1 MAGHAAREQ
10 EEAGRPEHGPRA
22 RKRSG
27 AAEPGERRGTAG
39 LLRRLQRLTG
49 PGLITGAADDDPAG
63 ITTYTQAGAQFGF
76 GLLWTVAF
84 QIPLMS
90 AVQLMCA
97 RIGRASGRDL
107 AGVLAKHYPRWI
119 LWLAAIIL
127 LVSNTVTAAA
137 DLDAVAAALS
147 ILTGL
152 PTLVFVLPVAA
163 AITALVAFASY
174 ERLRSFFKWTT
185 LALFAYLASAILA
198 RPDWVHVLRATVVP
212 EVSFSSAYLYM
223 FVAVF
228 GTTISPYLFFWQAAE
243 EMEEEKAAG
252 RRTVSQRR
260 GTSPRVLRMI
270 RADTI
275 TGMAVSQLI
284 GYFVIVS
291 TGTVLFTHGQHDVQ
305 TAQQAALALHPL
317 GAGVG
322 TILFC
327 VGFIGTGIL
336 AIPTLTGGASYV
348 LAALF
353 AWKTGIGE
361 KPRRAPRFYLAMT
374 AATLV
379 AVALDFTGVSPV
391 KLLIGSAV
399 LSGLLAPPLMV
410 IILIVSNNEKIMAGY
425 TNARLTNILGI
436 VATAIMA
443 LAAIALLGQLVLGGG
458 Q

>member
-1 MAGHAAREQ
+1 MGGKAREKKGTAAART
-10 EEAGRPEHGPRA
+10 ADD
-22 RKRSG
+22 
-27 AAEPGERRGTAG
+27 RRGTAG
-39 LLRRLQRLTG
+39 LLRRLERLTG

-76 GLLWTVAF
+76 GLLWTVLF

-119 LWLAAIIL
+119 LWFAAIIL
-127 LVSNTVTAAA
+127 LLSNTVTAAA

-147 ILTGL
+147 ILTGV
-152 PTLVFVLPVAA
+152 PTLVFVLPVGA
-163 AITALVAFASY
+163 AIMAVVAFTSY
-174 ERLRSFFKWTT
+174 DHLRSVLKWTT
-185 LALFAYLASAILA
+185 VALFAYVVAGFLAHP
-198 RPDWVHVLRATVVP
+198 RWEHVLRATFVP
-212 EVSFSSAYLYM
+212 EVSVSSDYLYM

-243 EMEEEKAAG
+243 ELEEEKAAG
-252 RRTVSQRR
+252 RRTVAQRR
-260 GTSPRVLRMI
+260 GTSRRVLRLI
-270 RADTI
+270 RADTVS
-275 TGMAVSQLI
+275 GMIFSQLI

-291 TGTVLFTHGQHDVQ
+291 TGTILFSRGQHDIQ
-305 TAQQAALALHPL
+305 SAQQAALALHPL
-317 GAGVG
+317 GAGLG

-327 VGFIGTGIL
+327 IGFIGTGIL

-353 AWKTGIGE
+353 AWRTGIGE
-361 KPRRAPRFYLAMT
+361 KPRRAPRFYLAMA

-379 AVALDFTGVSPV
+379 AVVLDFTGVSPV

-399 LSGLLAPPLMV
+399 LAGLLAPPLMV
-410 IILIVSNNEKIMAGY
+410 IILFVSNNQKIMAGH
-425 TNARLTNILGI
+425 TNGRFENILGI
-436 VATAIMA
+436 LATAIMG
-443 LAAIALLGQLVLGGG
+443 LSAIALLVQLITSGFGG
-458 Q
+458 

>member
-1 MAGHAAREQ
+1 MG
-10 EEAGRPEHGPRA
+10 GKA
-22 RKRSG
+22 RKSG
-27 AAEPGERRGTAG
+27 SAGGRRHLPDIHGADQPERAGERRGTAG
-39 LLRRLQRLTG
+39 FLRRVQRLMG

-76 GLLWTVAF
+76 GLLWTVLF
-84 QIPLMS
+84 QVPLMS

-119 LWLAAIIL
+119 LWSAAIIL
-127 LVSNTVTAAA
+127 LLSNTVTAAA

-147 ILTGL
+147 ILTGV
-152 PTLVFVLPVAA
+152 PTLVFVLPVAVA
-163 AITALVAFASY
+163 MTALVAFASY
-174 ERLRSFFKWTT
+174 DRLRSVLKWTT
-185 LALFAYLASAILA
+185 LALFAYVIAAILA
-198 RPDWVHVLRATVVP
+198 RPDWPHVLRATFVP
-212 EVSFSSAYLYM
+212 EVSFSSDYLYM

-252 RRTVSQRR
+252 RRTVAQRR

-275 TGMAVSQLI
+275 TGMTVSQLI

-291 TGTVLFTHGQHDVQ
+291 TGTVLFSHGQHDVQ
-305 TAQQAALALHPL
+305 SAQQAALALHPL
-317 GAGVG
+317 GAGLG

-327 VGFIGTGIL
+327 IGFIGTGFL

-374 AATLV
+374 AATALA
-379 AVALDFTGVSPV
+379 AVLDFTGINAV
-391 KLLIGSAV
+391 KLLVGSAV

-410 IILIVSNNEKIMAGY
+410 IILVVTNNEKIMAGHV
-425 TNARLTNILGI
+425 NGRLTNVLGI
-436 VATAIMA
+436 LATAIMG
-443 LAAIALLGQLVLGGG
+443 LTAIALVVQLVAGG
-458 Q
+458 

>member
-1 MAGHAAREQ
+1 MGKRAKE
-10 EEAGRPEHGPRA
+10 PERRGLSRGDA
-22 RKRSG
+22 D
-27 AAEPGERRGTAG
+27 RRGTANA
-39 LLRRLQRLTG
+39 LRRLRRLLG

-63 ITTYTQAGAQFGF
+63 ITTYSQAGAQFQC

-107 AGVLAKHYPRWI
+107 AGVLAKHYPRWV
-119 LWLAAIIL
+119 LWVAALIL

-137 DLDAVAAALS
+137 DIDAVAAALS
-147 ILTGL
+147 IITGVKL
-152 PTLVFVLPVAA
+152 LVFVLPVGI
-163 AITALVAFASY
+163 AIMALVAFTSY
-174 ERLRSFFKWTT
+174 ERLRTVLKWTT
-185 LALFAYLASAILA
+185 LALFAYVVAGFLAH
-198 RPDWVHVLRATVVP
+198 PDWGHVLRATVVP
-212 EVSFSSAYLYM
+212 EITFSGNYLYM

-252 RRTVSQRR
+252 RVTVAQRR
-260 GTSPRVLRMI
+260 GTSPRILRMI

-275 TGMAVSQLI
+275 FGMTASQMI
-284 GYFVIVS
+284 GYFVMVCAS
-291 TGTVLFTHGQHDVQ
+291 AVLFARGQHDVQ
-305 TAQQAALALHPL
+305 TAEQAALALHPL
-317 GAGVG
+317 GSGLG

-327 VGFIGTGIL
+327 IGFIGTGIM

-361 KPRRAPRFYLAMT
+361 KPRRAPKFYIAMA

-379 AVALDFTGVSPV
+379 AVGLDFTGLSAVQ
-391 KLLIGSAV
+391 LLVGSAV

-410 IILIVSNNEKIMAGY
+410 IILLVTNNEKLMAGH
-425 TNARLTNILGI
+425 TNSRLMNVLGVLATI
-436 VATAIMA
+436 IMGVAAVA
-443 LAAIALLGQLVLGGG
+443 LVVQLVSGGAG
-458 Q
+458 G

>member
-1 MAGHAAREQ
+1 MGDTQHGGTARSR
-10 EEAGRPEHGPRA
+10 GG
-22 RKRSG
+22 G
-27 AAEPGERRGTAG
+27 DRRGTAG
-39 LLRRLQRLTG
+39 LLRRLQMLTG

-63 ITTYTQAGAQFGF
+63 ITTYSQAGAQFGF
-76 GLLWTVAF
+76 GLLWTVLF

-97 RIGRASGRDL
+97 RSGRASGRDL

-127 LVSNTVTAAA
+127 LLSNTVTAAA

-147 ILTGL
+147 ILTGI
-152 PTLVFVLPVAA
+152 PTLVFVLPAGA
-163 AITALVAFASY
+163 GIMALVAFTSY
-174 ERLRSFFKWTT
+174 ERLRAVLKWTT
-185 LALFAYLASAILA
+185 LALFAYVVAGFLA
-198 RPDWVHVLRATVVP
+198 RPDWGHVLRATFIP
-212 EVSFSSAYLYM
+212 ELSFSSDYLYM

-252 RRTVSQRR
+252 RRTVAQRR

-275 TGMAVSQLI
+275 VGMAISQLI

-291 TGTVLFTHGQHDVQ
+291 TGTVLFQRGLHDIQ
-305 TAQQAALALHPL
+305 SAQQAAIGLHPL
-317 GAGVG
+317 GAGLG

-327 VGFIGTGIL
+327 IGFIGTGIL

-348 LAALF
+348 LSALF

-361 KPRRAPRFYLAMT
+361 KPRRAPRFYLAMA

-379 AVALDFTGVSPV
+379 AVALDFTGVGAV
-391 KLLIGSAV
+391 KLLVGSAV
-399 LSGLLAPPLMV
+399 MSGVLAPPLMV
-410 IILIVSNNEKIMAGY
+410 IILFVTNNKKIMAGH
-425 TNARLTNILGI
+425 TNSRLMNVLG
-436 VATAIMA
+436 A
-443 LAAIALLGQLVLGGG
+443 LATLIMGFAAVALLIQLVRGGAG
-458 Q
+458 G